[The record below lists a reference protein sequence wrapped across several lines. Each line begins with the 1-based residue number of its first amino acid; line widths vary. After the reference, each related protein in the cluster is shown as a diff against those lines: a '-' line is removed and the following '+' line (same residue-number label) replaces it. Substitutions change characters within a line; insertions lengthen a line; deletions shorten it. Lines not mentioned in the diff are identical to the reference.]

1 VKTHFASKVAMS
13 KQCLTYEVAIIMCYS
28 CQTKVLANKI
38 PSSQTWI
45 IVEAIC
51 DALFHIHVY
60 TFVFN

>member
-1 VKTHFASKVAMS
+1 MS